1 MIMYRNS
8 LGLVAGAV
16 LVLMSAGA
24 GSASAASA
32 VTCPGGSIP
41 AGVYLSLKIAG
52 ACTIDAGSAGS
63 VTVEGNLTILSGGSL
78 VAVYGGIA
86 GSPAPSNLIVGGNLD
101 MESGAILNLG
111 CEPNYYQCP
120 NDPSGESVI
129 KESVSGGGSYF
140 TNDVIGGNL
149 TAESALAV
157 VVHHTAI
164 GGNVYMTAGGGGVYS
179 CTEGL
184 PQLGDSPPY
193 GDFEDDVIG
202 GSLSILGV
210 QTCWLGWFRD
220 TVIGSVNF
228 SANLTGEPDG
238 NEMGNNVVL
247 GSLACGGNSPLPQI
261 GDSGAAPSTVLL
273 VTAGQCANQP
283 GLVVQ

>member
-52 ACTIDAGSAGS
+52 ACTIDAGTAGS
-63 VTVEGNLTILSGGSL
+63 VTVQGGVIILPGGSL
-78 VAVYGGIA
+78 VAIYGGLA

-101 MESGAILNLG
+101 VQNGGILNLG
-111 CEPNYYQCP
+111 CEPDYYECA
-120 NDPSGESVI
+120 NDPAEENVVKDNAI
-129 KESVSGGGSYF
+129 AGGSYS

-149 TAESALAV
+149 TAEGALAV

-164 GGNVYMTAGGGGVYS
+164 GGSVYVTGGGGGVYS
-179 CTEGL
+179 CSEGV
-184 PQLGDSPPY
+184 PQLGDAPPY

-202 GSLSILGV
+202 GNLSILGV
-210 QTCWLGWFRD
+210 QTCWLGWLRD
-220 TVIGSVNF
+220 TVIESVNF
-228 SANLTGEPDG
+228 SANLTGDPDG

-261 GDSGAAPSTVLL
+261 GDSGAAPTTVLL
-273 VTAGQCANQP
+273 ITAGQCAYQP